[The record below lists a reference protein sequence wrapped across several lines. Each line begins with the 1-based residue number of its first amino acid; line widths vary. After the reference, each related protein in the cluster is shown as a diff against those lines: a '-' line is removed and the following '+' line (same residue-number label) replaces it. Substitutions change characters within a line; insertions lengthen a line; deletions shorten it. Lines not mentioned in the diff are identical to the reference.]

1 VAVKCPKCHYE
12 NPDDTFYCGKCA
24 THLRPLDS
32 FSFSQTETLNKPEKD
47 SFKGKTI
54 ARKYTIIEKLGEG
67 GMGAVYKANDSRLER
82 VVALKFLPAGMTR
95 DENAKK
101 RFVQEARAAA
111 ALDHPN
117 ICAVYEVDEV
127 RGQSFIVMAYIQ
139 GLSLKDKIATSF
151 LEVEDALGIA
161 IQVAEGL
168 AEAHS
173 RGVIHRDIKPGNI
186 MLTEKGQAKIMDFG
200 LAKLEGKADLTKTS
214 TVMGTTAYMSPE
226 QARGDPVDQRTDIW
240 SFGAMLYEMLAGTG
254 PFGKKSYQ
262 ALIYSILNEPP
273 EPLTARRPDI
283 PRPLEA
289 SVRKALEKDRSRRY
303 QSMAEMLKDL
313 KAARTS
319 GTSPAKAEKSVIVL
333 PFVDISPGKDNEYFS
348 DGMTEEIITDL
359 SAVNSLKVI
368 SRSSAMTF
376 KGTKKKVGEIAGEV
390 NVRYVLEGSVRKSGN
405 NLRITAQ
412 LIDAANDAHLWAEK
426 YTGTMDDVFDIQEKV
441 SRSIVD
447 ALKLQLTPEEA
458 ERLAERP
465 ISNALSYEFYLK
477 ARQEIFKWT
486 EAGLENAL
494 KYLKRGLE
502 IVGENAL
509 LYAGIAYVFFQYFNL
524 GLKEEESC
532 RKEAEGYLE
541 KAFALD
547 SHLTLSNFVQGM
559 LHSTNN
565 PKAAIRYFKQV
576 LEANPNDFDTLFFQ
590 SCALGTLGQRRA
602 VVPLEE
608 RTIRIDPLNPAAHF
622 HSGFNRL
629 WEGEY
634 ALALEVLQKLHH
646 SFSGDLLTTWSYGL
660 SLAYMDKIDEAGLIF
675 DQIAREQPGGFFADL
690 SLALKYA
697 LEGKKS
703 EALRRLD
710 SSPRLQNTRDFQY
723 VYWIT
728 ECYALIDEK
737 ERALDWLERDVD
749 LGMINYP
756 LMNGLDPFLK
766 NIRGEERFRKLMA
779 RVKKEWDEFQV

>member
-1 VAVKCPKCHYE
+1 MAVKCPKCHYE
-12 NPDDTFYCGKCA
+12 NPDDTYYCGKCA
-24 THLRPLDS
+24 THLKPLES
-32 FSFSQTETLNKPEKD
+32 FFFSQTETLKTPEKD

-54 ARKYTIIEKLGEG
+54 ARRYTILEKLGEG

-82 VVALKFLPAGMTR
+82 VVALKFLPAGMTQ

-127 RGQSFIVMAYIQ
+127 QGQSFIVMAYIQ
-139 GLSLKDKIATSF
+139 GLSLKDKIATGF
-151 LEVEDALGIA
+151 LKVEDALGIA

-240 SFGAMLYEMLAGTG
+240 SFGVMLYEMLAGTG
-254 PFGKKSYQ
+254 PFGEKSNQ

-283 PRPLEA
+283 PRPLEE

-303 QSMAEMLKDL
+303 QSMTEMLKDL
-313 KAARTS
+313 KVARTS
-319 GTSPAKAEKSVIVL
+319 GASLAKAEKSVIVL
-333 PFVDISPGKDNEYFS
+333 PFEDISPGKDNEYFS

-376 KGTKKKVGEIAGEV
+376 KGTKKKVGEIASEV

-412 LIDAANDAHLWAEK
+412 LIDAVNDAHLWAEK
-426 YTGTMDDVFDIQEKV
+426 YAGTMDDVFDIQEKV

-458 ERLAERP
+458 QHLAERP
-465 ISNALSYEFYLK
+465 IPNALAYEFYLK
-477 ARQEIFKWT
+477 ARQEIMKWT
-486 EAGLENAL
+486 EAGLDNAL
-494 KYLKRGLE
+494 RYLRSGLE
-502 IVGENAL
+502 IVGNNAL
-509 LYAGIAYVFFQYFNL
+509 LYAGIAYVFCQYINL
-524 GLKEEESC
+524 GIKEEEYC
-532 RKEAEGYLE
+532 RKEAAGYLE

-559 LHSTNN
+559 LHSNN
-565 PKAAIRYFKQV
+565 PKVAIRYFKQG
-576 LEANPNDFDTLFFQ
+576 LEATPNDFDTLFFL

-634 ALALEVLQKLHH
+634 ALALEVLQKLHQ
-646 SFSGDLLTTWSYGL
+646 SFSEDLLTTWSYGL

-697 LEGKKS
+697 LGGKKS
-703 EALRRLD
+703 EALRQLD
-710 SSPRLQNTRDFQY
+710 SNPRLQNTRDFQY

-756 LMNGLDPFLK
+756 LMNELDPFLK

-779 RVKKEWDEFQV
+779 RAKKEWDDFRV

>member
-1 VAVKCPKCHYE
+1 MAVKCPKCQYE
-12 NPDDTFYCGKCA
+12 NPDDTYYCGKCA
-24 THLRPLDS
+24 THLNYLES
-32 FSFSQTETLNKPEKD
+32 FFYSQTETLKTPEKD
-47 SFKGKTI
+47 PFKGKTI
-54 ARKYTIIEKLGEG
+54 ARRYTIIEKLGEG
-67 GMGAVYKANDSRLER
+67 GMGTVYKANDSRLER

-101 RFVQEARAAA
+101 RFIQEARAAA

-139 GLSLKDKIATSF
+139 GLSLKDKIATGI
-151 LEVEDALGIA
+151 LKVEDALGIA

-254 PFGKKSYQ
+254 PFGKKSNQ

-283 PRPLEA
+283 PRPLEG

-359 SAVNSLKVI
+359 SAVNSMKVI

-426 YTGTMDDVFDIQEKV
+426 YAGTMDDVFDIQEKV
-441 SRSIVD
+441 SRSIVH
-447 ALKLQLTPEEA
+447 ALKLHLTPEEA

-465 ISNALSYEFYLK
+465 ISNPLSYEFYLK

-494 KYLKRGLE
+494 QYLKRGLE

-509 LYAGIAYVFFQYFNL
+509 LYAGIAYVFVQYINL
-524 GLKEEESC
+524 GLKEEEPC

-547 SHLTLSNFVQGM
+547 SHLALSNFVQGM
-559 LHSTNN
+559 LHSTNK
-565 PKAAIRYFKQV
+565 PKEAIRYFKQV

-602 VVPLEE
+602 VIPLEE

-634 ALALEVLQKLHH
+634 GLALEVLRRLHQ
-646 SFSGDLLTTWSYGL
+646 SFPEDLLTIWSFGL
-660 SLAYMDKIDEAGLIF
+660 SLAYMDKVDEAGLIF
-675 DQIAREQPGGFFADL
+675 DQIARDQPGSFFADL
-690 SLALKYA
+690 GLALKYA

-710 SSPRLQNTRDFQY
+710 SNPRLQNTRDFQY

-737 ERALDWLERDVD
+737 DRALDWLERDVD

-756 LMNGLDPFLK
+756 LMNELDPFLK

>member
-24 THLRPLDS
+24 THLKPLES
-32 FSFSQTETLNKPEKD
+32 FFFSQTETIKTSEKD
-47 SFKGKTI
+47 PFKGKTF
-54 ARKYTIIEKLGEG
+54 ARRYTIIEKLGEG

-95 DENAKK
+95 NENAKK

-139 GLSLKDKIATSF
+139 GLSLKDKIATGF
-151 LEVEDALGIA
+151 LKVEDALGIA

-168 AEAHS
+168 VEAHS

-226 QARGDPVDQRTDIW
+226 QARGDPVDQGTDIW

-254 PFGKKSYQ
+254 PFGEKSNQ

-273 EPLTARRPDI
+273 KSLTARRPDI
-283 PRPLEA
+283 PRPLEE
-289 SVRKALEKDRSRRY
+289 SVRKALEKDRTRRY

-319 GTSPAKAEKSVIVL
+319 GASPAKAEKSVIVL

-359 SAVNSLKVI
+359 SAVNSMKVI

-376 KGTKKKVGEIAGEV
+376 KGTKKKVGEIASEV

-426 YTGTMDDVFDIQEKV
+426 YTGTMDDVFEIQEKV

-465 ISNALSYEFYLK
+465 ISNVLSYEFYLK

-509 LYAGIAYVFFQYFNL
+509 LYAGIAYVFFQYINL

-565 PKAAIRYFKQV
+565 PKAAIRYFKQA
-576 LEANPNDFDTLFFQ
+576 LEANPNDFDSLFFL

-634 ALALEVLQKLHH
+634 ALALEVLRKLHQ
-646 SFSGDLLTTWSYGL
+646 SFSEDLLTTWSYGL

-710 SSPRLQNTRDFQY
+710 SNPRLQNTRDFQY

-749 LGMINYP
+749 LGMINFP
-756 LMNGLDPFLK
+756 LMNELDPFLK
-766 NIRGEERFRKLMA
+766 NVRGEERFRKLMA

>member
-1 VAVKCPKCHYE
+1 MAVKCPKCHYE
-12 NPDDTFYCGKCA
+12 NPDDTYYCGKCA
-24 THLRPLDS
+24 THLKPLES
-32 FSFSQTETLNKPEKD
+32 FFFSQTETLKTPEKD

-54 ARKYTIIEKLGEG
+54 ARRYTIIEKLGEG

-82 VVALKFLPAGMTR
+82 VVALKFLPAGMTQ

-127 RGQSFIVMAYIQ
+127 QGQSFIVMAYIQ
-139 GLSLKDKIATSF
+139 GLSLKDKIATGF
-151 LEVEDALGIA
+151 LKVEDALGIA

-240 SFGAMLYEMLAGTG
+240 SFGVMLYEMLAGTG
-254 PFGKKSYQ
+254 PFGEKSNQ

-283 PRPLEA
+283 PRPLEE

-303 QSMAEMLKDL
+303 QSMTEMLKDL
-313 KAARTS
+313 KVARTS
-319 GTSPAKAEKSVIVL
+319 GASLAKAEKSVIVL
-333 PFVDISPGKDNEYFS
+333 PFEDISPGKDNEYFS

-376 KGTKKKVGEIAGEV
+376 KGTKKKVGEIASEV

-412 LIDAANDAHLWAEK
+412 LIDAVNDAHLWAEK
-426 YTGTMDDVFDIQEKV
+426 YAGTMDDVFDIQEKV

-458 ERLAERP
+458 QHLAERP
-465 ISNALSYEFYLK
+465 IPNALAYEFYLK
-477 ARQEIFKWT
+477 ARQEIMKWT
-486 EAGLENAL
+486 EAGLDNAL
-494 KYLKRGLE
+494 RYLRSGLE
-502 IVGENAL
+502 IVGNNAL
-509 LYAGIAYVFFQYFNL
+509 LYAGIAYVFCQYINL
-524 GLKEEESC
+524 GIKEEEYC
-532 RKEAEGYLE
+532 RKEAAGYLE

-559 LHSTNN
+559 LHSNN
-565 PKAAIRYFKQV
+565 PKVAIRYFKQG
-576 LEANPNDFDTLFFQ
+576 LEATPNDFDTLFFL

-634 ALALEVLQKLHH
+634 ALALEVLQKLHQ
-646 SFSGDLLTTWSYGL
+646 SFSEDLLTTWSYGL

-697 LEGKKS
+697 LGGKKS
-703 EALRRLD
+703 EALRQLD
-710 SSPRLQNTRDFQY
+710 SNPRLQNTRDFQY

-756 LMNGLDPFLK
+756 LMNELDPFLK

-779 RVKKEWDEFQV
+779 RAKKEWDDFRV

>member
-1 VAVKCPKCHYE
+1 
-12 NPDDTFYCGKCA
+12 
-24 THLRPLDS
+24 
-32 FSFSQTETLNKPEKD
+32 
-47 SFKGKTI
+47 
-54 ARKYTIIEKLGEG
+54 
-67 GMGAVYKANDSRLER
+67 
-82 VVALKFLPAGMTR
+82 
-95 DENAKK
+95 
-101 RFVQEARAAA
+101 
-111 ALDHPN
+111 
-117 ICAVYEVDEV
+117 
-127 RGQSFIVMAYIQ
+127 
-139 GLSLKDKIATSF
+139 
-151 LEVEDALGIA
+151 
-161 IQVAEGL
+161 
-168 AEAHS
+168 
-173 RGVIHRDIKPGNI
+173 

-200 LAKLEGKADLTKTS
+200 LAKLEGKADLTETS

-254 PFGKKSYQ
+254 PFGKKSNQ

-283 PRPLEA
+283 PRPLEET
-289 SVRKALEKDRSRRY
+289 VRKALEKDRSRRY

-313 KAARTS
+313 KAARTP
-319 GTSPAKAEKSVIVL
+319 GTSPVKAEKSVIVL

-376 KGTKKKVGEIAGEV
+376 KGTKKRVGEIASEV

-412 LIDAANDAHLWAEK
+412 LIDAINDAHLWAEK

-509 LYAGIAYVFFQYFNL
+509 LYAGIAYVFIQYINL
-524 GLKEEESC
+524 GLKEEEAC

-559 LHSTNN
+559 LHFTNN
-565 PKAAIRYFKQV
+565 PKAAIRYFRQV
-576 LEANPNDFDTLFFQ
+576 LEANPNDFDTLFFL
-590 SCALGTLGQRRA
+590 SCVLGTLGQRRA

-629 WEGEY
+629 WEGEF
-634 ALALEVLQKLHH
+634 ALALEVLRKLHQ
-646 SFSGDLLTTWSYGL
+646 SFTEDLLTTWSYGL

-690 SLALKYA
+690 SLALKCA

-710 SSPRLQNTRDFQY
+710 SNPRLQNTRDFQY

-756 LMNGLDPFLK
+756 LMNELDPFLK
-766 NIRGEERFRKLMA
+766 NIRGEERFRKLMT
-779 RVKKEWDEFQV
+779 RVKKEWDEFHV

>member
-24 THLRPLDS
+24 THLKPLES
-32 FSFSQTETLNKPEKD
+32 FFFSQTETIKTSEKD
-47 SFKGKTI
+47 PFKGKTF
-54 ARKYTIIEKLGEG
+54 ARRYTIIEKLGEG

-95 DENAKK
+95 NENAKK

-139 GLSLKDKIATSF
+139 GLSLKDKIATGF
-151 LEVEDALGIA
+151 LKVEDALGIA

-168 AEAHS
+168 VEAHS

-226 QARGDPVDQRTDIW
+226 QARGDPVDQGTDIW

-254 PFGKKSYQ
+254 PFGEKSNQ

-273 EPLTARRPDI
+273 KSLTARRPDI
-283 PRPLEA
+283 PRLLEE
-289 SVRKALEKDRSRRY
+289 SVRKALEKDRTRRY

-319 GTSPAKAEKSVIVL
+319 GASPAKAEKSVIVL

-359 SAVNSLKVI
+359 SAVNSMKVI

-376 KGTKKKVGEIAGEV
+376 KGTKKKVGEIASEV

-426 YTGTMDDVFDIQEKV
+426 YTGTMDDVFEIQEKV

-465 ISNALSYEFYLK
+465 ISNVLSYEFYLK

-509 LYAGIAYVFFQYFNL
+509 LYAGIAYVFFQYINL

-565 PKAAIRYFKQV
+565 PKAAIRYFKQA
-576 LEANPNDFDTLFFQ
+576 LEANPNDFDSLFFL

-634 ALALEVLQKLHH
+634 ALALEVLRKLHQ
-646 SFSGDLLTTWSYGL
+646 SFSEDLLTTWSYGL

-675 DQIAREQPGGFFADL
+675 DRIAREQPGGFFADL

-703 EALRRLD
+703 EALGRLD
-710 SSPRLQNTRDFQY
+710 SSPRLQNTKDFQY

-737 ERALDWLERDVD
+737 ERALDWLERDMD

-756 LMNGLDPFLK
+756 LMNELDPFLK
-766 NIRGEERFRKLMA
+766 NIRGEERFLKLMA

>member
-1 VAVKCPKCHYE
+1 MAVKCPKCHYE
-12 NPDDTFYCGKCA
+12 NPDDTYYCGKCA
-24 THLRPLDS
+24 THLKPLES
-32 FSFSQTETLNKPEKD
+32 FFFSQTETLQTPEKD

-54 ARKYTIIEKLGEG
+54 ARRYTIIEKLGEG

-82 VVALKFLPAGMTR
+82 VVALKFLPAGMTQ

-127 RGQSFIVMAYIQ
+127 QGQSFIVMAYIQ
-139 GLSLKDKIATSF
+139 GLSLKDKIATGF
-151 LEVEDALGIA
+151 LKVEDALGIA

-240 SFGAMLYEMLAGTG
+240 SFGVMLYEMLAGTG
-254 PFGKKSYQ
+254 PFGEKSNQ

-283 PRPLEA
+283 PRPLEE

-303 QSMAEMLKDL
+303 QSMTEMLKDL
-313 KAARTS
+313 KVARTS
-319 GTSPAKAEKSVIVL
+319 GASLAKAEKSVIVL
-333 PFVDISPGKDNEYFS
+333 PFEDISPGKDNEYFS

-376 KGTKKKVGEIAGEV
+376 KGTKKKVGEIASEV

-412 LIDAANDAHLWAEK
+412 LIDAVNDAHLWAEK

-458 ERLAERP
+458 QHLAERP
-465 ISNALSYEFYLK
+465 IPNALAYEFYLK
-477 ARQEIFKWT
+477 ARQEIMKWT
-486 EAGLENAL
+486 EAGLDNAL
-494 KYLKRGLE
+494 RYLRSGLE
-502 IVGENAL
+502 IVGNNAL
-509 LYAGIAYVFFQYFNL
+509 LYAGIAYVFCQYINL
-524 GLKEEESC
+524 GIKEEEYC
-532 RKEAEGYLE
+532 RKEAAGYLE

-559 LHSTNN
+559 LHSNN
-565 PKAAIRYFKQV
+565 PKVAIRYFKQG
-576 LEANPNDFDTLFFQ
+576 LEATPNDFDTLFFL

-634 ALALEVLQKLHH
+634 ALALEVLQKLHR
-646 SFSGDLLTTWSYGL
+646 SFSEDLLTTWSYGL

-697 LEGKKS
+697 LGGKKS
-703 EALRRLD
+703 EALRQLD
-710 SSPRLQNTRDFQY
+710 SNPRLQNTKDFQY

-756 LMNGLDPFLK
+756 LMNELDPFLK

-779 RVKKEWDEFQV
+779 RAKKEWDDFRV

>member
-1 VAVKCPKCHYE
+1 MAVKCPKCHYE
-12 NPDDTFYCGKCA
+12 NPDDTYYCGKCA
-24 THLRPLDS
+24 IHLKPLES
-32 FSFSQTETLNKPEKD
+32 FFFSQTETLKTPEKD

-54 ARKYTIIEKLGEG
+54 ARRYTIIEKLGEG
-67 GMGAVYKANDSRLER
+67 GMGVVYKANDSRLER
-82 VVALKFLPAGMTR
+82 VVALKFLPTGMTR

-127 RGQSFIVMAYIQ
+127 QGQSFIVMAYIQ
-139 GLSLKDKIATSF
+139 GLSLKDKIATGF
-151 LEVEDALGIA
+151 LKVEDALGIA

-254 PFGKKSYQ
+254 PFGEKSNQ

-283 PRPLEA
+283 PRPLEE
-289 SVRKALEKDRSRRY
+289 SVRKALEKERFRRY

-319 GTSPAKAEKSVIVL
+319 GTTPAKAEKSVMVL
-333 PFVDISPGKDNEYFS
+333 PFEDISPGKDNEYFS

-376 KGTKKKVGEIAGEV
+376 KGTKKKVGEIASEV

-458 ERLAERP
+458 QHLAERP
-465 ISNALSYEFYLK
+465 IPNALSYEFYLK
-477 ARQEIFKWT
+477 ARQEIMKWT
-486 EAGLENAL
+486 EAGLDNAL
-494 KYLKRGLE
+494 RYLRSGLE

-509 LYAGIAYVFFQYFNL
+509 LYAGIAYVFCQYFNL

-547 SHLTLSNFVQGM
+547 SHLMLSNFVQGM

-565 PKAAIRYFKQV
+565 PKAAIRYFKQA
-576 LEANPNDFDTLFFQ
+576 LEANPNDFDTLFFL

-602 VVPLEE
+602 VIPLEE

-634 ALALEVLQKLHH
+634 ALALEVLRKLHQ
-646 SFSGDLLTTWSYGL
+646 SFSEDLLTTWSYGL

-675 DQIAREQPGGFFADL
+675 DQIAREQSGGFFADL

-710 SSPRLQNTRDFQY
+710 SNPRLQNTRDFQY

-756 LMNGLDPFLK
+756 LMNELDPFLK